1 MQLKLTLIAAALLTT
16 QHSAALANP
25 LAFVPVAQANE
36 YHDGINIYEYWQS
49 EKLDGIRAIWNGKQ
63 LLTRNGNPIY
73 APRWFTDPL
82 PDYAL
87 EGELWAGRGHF
98 ALVQQTVLDHT
109 PSDEAWR
116 KIDFMLFDMPD
127 AAGDYTKRYYNLI
140 HVVDSASSKHIKYI
154 EHTPVLSEQEL
165 LRYLDTLVNEN
176 GEGIMLRKVTARY
189 QAGRSNDLLKLKKHQ
204 DAEARVVGY
213 KIGNGKYKGLM
224 GSVLVRTDEGTE
236 FYVGTGFSDEQRMN
250 PPEIGSLITYRYNGL
265 TAEGKPRFARFVRVR
280 EIY

>member
-16 QHSAALANP
+16 QHSATLANP

-236 FYVGTGFSDEQRMN
+236 FYVGTGFSDEQRLN

-265 TAEGKPRFARFVRVR
+265 TVEGKPRFARFVRVR

>member
-16 QHSAALANP
+16 QHSSALANP

-236 FYVGTGFSDEQRMN
+236 FYVGTGFSDEQRLN

>member
-165 LRYLDTLVNEN
+165 LRYLDTLVDEN

-236 FYVGTGFSDEQRMN
+236 FYVGTGFSDEQRLN

>member
-109 PSDEAWR
+109 PSDEAWH

-236 FYVGTGFSDEQRMN
+236 FYVGTGFSDEQRLN

>member
-154 EHTPVLSEQEL
+154 EHTPVLSVQEL

-236 FYVGTGFSDEQRMN
+236 FYVGTGFSDEQRLN

>member
-98 ALVQQTVLDHT
+98 ALVQQTVLDHM

-165 LRYLDTLVNEN
+165 LRYLDTLVNDN

-236 FYVGTGFSDEQRMN
+236 FYVGTGFSDEQRLN

>member
-98 ALVQQTVLDHT
+98 ALVQQTDLDHT

-154 EHTPVLSEQEL
+154 EHTPLLSEQEL
-165 LRYLDTLVNEN
+165 LRYLDTLVNDN

-236 FYVGTGFSDEQRMN
+236 FYVGTGFSDEQRLN

>member
-16 QHSAALANP
+16 QHSASLANP

-236 FYVGTGFSDEQRMN
+236 FYVGTGFSDEQRLN

>member
-98 ALVQQTVLDHT
+98 ALVQHTVLDHT

-165 LRYLDTLVNEN
+165 LRYLDTLVNDN

-236 FYVGTGFSDEQRMN
+236 FYVGTGFSDEQRLN

>member
-16 QHSAALANP
+16 QHSATLANP

-98 ALVQQTVLDHT
+98 ALVQETVLDHT

-236 FYVGTGFSDEQRMN
+236 FYVGTGFSNEQRLN

>member
-1 MQLKLTLIAAALLTT
+1 MRLKLTLIAAALLTT

-140 HVVDSASSKHIKYI
+140 HVVDSASTKHIKYI

-236 FYVGTGFSDEQRMN
+236 FYVGTGFSDEQRLN

>member
-140 HVVDSASSKHIKYI
+140 HVVDSTSSKHIKYI

-236 FYVGTGFSDEQRMN
+236 FYVGTGFSDEQRLN

>member
-165 LRYLDTLVNEN
+165 LRYLDTLVNDN

-236 FYVGTGFSDEQRMN
+236 FYVGTGFSDEQRLN

-280 EIY
+280 ELY

>member
-189 QAGRSNDLLKLKKHQ
+189 QAGRSNNLLKLKKHQ

-236 FYVGTGFSDEQRMN
+236 FYVGTGFSDEQRLN

>member
-165 LRYLDTLVNEN
+165 LRYLDTLVNED

-236 FYVGTGFSDEQRMN
+236 FYVGTGFSDEQRLN

>member
-236 FYVGTGFSDEQRMN
+236 FYVGTGFSDEQRLN
-250 PPEIGSLITYRYNGL
+250 PPEVGSLITYRYNGL

>member
-127 AAGDYTKRYYNLI
+127 AAGDYTKRYYNLM
-140 HVVDSASSKHIKYI
+140 HVVDSASTKHIKYI

-236 FYVGTGFSDEQRMN
+236 FYVGTGFSDEQRLN

>member
-127 AAGDYTKRYYNLI
+127 AAGDYNKRYYNLI

-236 FYVGTGFSDEQRMN
+236 FYVGTGFSDEQRLN

>member
-140 HVVDSASSKHIKYI
+140 HVVDSASSRHIKYI

-236 FYVGTGFSDEQRMN
+236 FYVGTGFSDEQRLN

>member
-236 FYVGTGFSDEQRMN
+236 FYVGTGFSDEQRLN

-265 TAEGKPRFARFVRVR
+265 TTEGKPRFARFVRVR